1 MTTTQPRADAI
12 MVTVEERQKAVEF
25 RFVAESGEPA

>member
-12 MVTVEERQKAVEF
+12 MVTVEEMQKAVEF